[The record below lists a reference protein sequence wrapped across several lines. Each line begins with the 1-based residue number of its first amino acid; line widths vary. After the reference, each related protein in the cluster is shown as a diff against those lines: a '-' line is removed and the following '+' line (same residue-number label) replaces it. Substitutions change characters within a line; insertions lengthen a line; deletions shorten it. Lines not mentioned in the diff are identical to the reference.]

1 MIDLDQFS
9 SAHVSDDAA
18 TWFALCSNSRSCW
31 DTIAP
36 QVQTTNR
43 SLGSEKKSQGDGD
56 AEGEHGQGLDRLSMW
71 QMEVSDQQQYL
82 DKWGVFSRFY
92 DRKRGIGNH
101 SIHLYTTMP
110 LRATAAFNKH
120 PCWLMISL
128 RARIVILSLILY

>member
-1 MIDLDQFS
+1 LIDLDQFS

-36 QVQTTNR
+36 QVPTTNR

-71 QMEVSDQQQYL
+71 QMEVFDQQQYL

-92 DRKRGIGNH
+92 DRKGALVIT
-101 SIHLYTTMP
+101 LYIYIP
-110 LRATAAFNKH
+110 LCHCEQR
-120 PCWLMISL
+120 L
-128 RARIVILSLILY
+128 RSTNTPVG